1 MLTDTPGSHSSW
13 LSLNFSKVQPSMLCG
28 DDFRSRYFNKWK
40 IEYGFFVLFWFW
52 FFRDRVFLC
61 SSGCP
66 GTHFVDQAGLELRN
80 LPDSA
85 SQVLGLKVIYSFN
98 LSKCVHVFFSF
109 FLFQS
114 FKNIF
119 LYSMLRMF
127 FFLYNTLW
135 GCLVP
140 AEAWIVCQIPGTGVT
155 EVVSHHVGVGNRTE
169 LGSSTRTARAL
180 SPGSQ
185 SP

>member
-1 MLTDTPGSHSSW
+1 MDTFQH
-13 LSLNFSKVQPSMLCG
+13 L
-28 DDFRSRYFNKWK
+28 
-40 IEYGFFVLFWFW
+40 FFGGRGV
-52 FFRDRVFLC
+52 RDRVSLYNP
-61 SSGCP
+61 GCP
-66 GTHFVDQAGLELRN
+66 GTNFVDQAGLELRN
-80 LPDSA
+80 PPDSA
-85 SQVLGLKVIYSFN
+85 SRVLGLKVICSFK
-98 LSKCVHVFFSF
+98 LSECVHVFFSF

-155 EVVSHHVGVGNRTE
+155 EVVSQHVGVGNRTS
-169 LGSSTRTARAL
+169 LQVSVPLDFNFYSKKKHPQIIIAQPL
-180 SPGSQ
+180 SLDWWHV
-185 SP
+185 